1 MAAFPATTTFIL
13 GLGTYTMRS
22 SRVFTLMTGVA
33 LIAACGGDGG
43 NGPSNTAPTAAFTY
57 ECTNLTCAFTDHS
70 SDEDGTIASRSWN
83 FGDGNNGTGATANHT
98 YAQAGT
104 YQATVEA
111 TDDGGKSTTSTAQA
125 VTVTAASATAQA
137 SFVAACVG
145 SDCTITN
152 NSTATGAVTTF
163 AWDFG
168 NGATSTAEDPPVVHY
183 TVSAP
188 TTYTITLVLTSD
200 GVVSQATR
208 QVNVAPAAGLT
219 CAGVSC
225 TLELTSA
232 ATVTVTLTARDCET
246 HGNTFVITAPAPV
259 DTLFTDGCFSPVAPA
274 AGSAFDLNN
283 GAAYTAGTQLSAEVL
298 TGVAGATSP
307 QLQVTGNFLDGWTLA
322 FDDGFVGPGEPDF
335 NDLVITVK
343 ATPTGP

>member
-22 SRVFTLMTGVA
+22 SRVFTLVAGVA

-43 NGPSNTAPTAAFTY
+43 NGPSNTAPTASFIY
-57 ECTNLTCAFTDHS
+57 ECTDLTCTFTDQS
-70 SDEDGTIASRSWN
+70 ADEDGTIQSRSWD
-83 FGDGNNGTGATANHT
+83 FGDGQNGTVATPTHT

-104 YQATVEA
+104 YSVTVEA

-137 SFVAACVG
+137 SFDAACVG
-145 SDCTITN
+145 PDCTITN
-152 NSTATGAVTTF
+152 TSTATGAVTTF
-163 AWDFG
+163 AWNFG
-168 NGATSTAEDPPVVHY
+168 NGATSTAETPPVVHY

-188 TTYTITLVLTSD
+188 TTFTITLVLTSD

-208 QVNVAPAAGLT
+208 QVHVAPAAGLT
-219 CAGVSC
+219 CNGVNC
-225 TLELTSA
+225 TLELTSE
-232 ATVTVTLTARDCET
+232 ATVTVTLTARDCEA
-246 HGNTFVITAPAPV
+246 HGNTFVITAPAV

-274 AGSAFDLNN
+274 PGSAFDLNS
-283 GAAYTAGTQLSAEVL
+283 GAAYAAGTQLSAEVL

-307 QLQVTGNFLDGWTLA
+307 QLRVTGTFEDGWTLE
-322 FDDGFVGPGEPDF
+322 FDDGFVGVGEPDF